1 MHNNEQ
7 TIGIVVQINV
17 ACLELKTIRMVTN

>member
-1 MHNNEQ
+1 MHNSEQ
-7 TIGIVVQINV
+7 TTGIVVQINA